1 MRRSLKVN
9 EFLFALEGLAWPSI
23 KCLSLSETNVQLR
36 RFLLLPSRLSY
47 KVVLNTDTPATYLCH
62 SNLLIGQIQIW
73 ALFYEEWITLSSG

>member
-47 KVVLNTDTPATYLCH
+47 KVVLNTDIELLNCY